1 MVSMIAVDTIAVD
14 TNVLVRILVDDP
26 GAEEQC
32 RLARELIAKHNA
44 LWVNRIVLVEVVWVL
59 QTSYR
64 FNRMQIALV
73 LEKLSNHPH
82 IHLENDVDIKAGLEL
97 FNHAN
102 VGFADCLIVNDAQS
116 RQLVLHTF
124 DRKLSR
130 LHGAKG
136 VGEE

>member
-1 MVSMIAVDTIAVD
+1 MIAID

-32 RLARELIAKHNA
+32 RLARELIARHDT
-44 LWVNRIVLVEVVWVL
+44 LWVNQIVLVETVWVL

-64 FNRMQIALV
+64 FDKTQIALV
-73 LEKLSNHPH
+73 LDRLSNHPH
-82 IHLENDVDIKAGLEL
+82 IKLENDADVKAGLKL
-97 FNHAN
+97 FDRSN
-102 VGFADCLIVNDAQS
+102 VGFADCLIINDAQS

-130 LHGAKG
+130 LQGAKG
-136 VGEE
+136 VSDE

>member
-1 MVSMIAVDTIAVD
+1 MIAID

-32 RLARELIAKHNA
+32 RLARELIGSHDT
-44 LWVNRIVLVEVVWVL
+44 LWVNQIVLIETIWVL

-64 FNRMQIALV
+64 FDKTQIALV
-73 LEKLSNHPH
+73 LEKLSDHPH
-82 IHLENDVDIKAGLEL
+82 IRLENNADVKAGLEL
-97 FNHAN
+97 FCHSN
-102 VGFADCLIVNDAQS
+102 VGFADCLILNDAQS

-136 VGEE
+136 VSDG